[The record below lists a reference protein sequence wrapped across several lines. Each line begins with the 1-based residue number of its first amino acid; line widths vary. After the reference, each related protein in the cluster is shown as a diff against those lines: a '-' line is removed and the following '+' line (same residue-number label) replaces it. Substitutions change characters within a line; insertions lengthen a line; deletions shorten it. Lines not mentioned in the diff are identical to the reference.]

1 MLSGVQDACAIAVS
15 HGPRRSAW
23 VLDDLHRWGGPPP
36 GANAGRGVLEVGFKA
51 RREHARTRLWP
62 PPLPDARHP
71 ERSVPSLRCGE
82 SAPQHRLRPGAP
94 SSSGW
99 RERLENGGNA
109 LRLDVCS
116 PDTVDAGT
124 APRRADFPPGP
135 PQESRPEEAVVE
147 RREAALPA
155 PLGRLVELALAW
167 S

>member
-1 MLSGVQDACAIAVS
+1 VGVT
-15 HGPRRSAW
+15 
-23 VLDDLHRWGGPPP
+23 
-36 GANAGRGVLEVGFKA
+36 A

-82 SAPQHRLRPGAP
+82 RAPQHRLRPGAP